1 LVEWLE
7 TAAPAG
13 GVVAVDAPLRTSEGL
28 MLDPEYRAGLTP
40 PPPSGRYLTY
50 RECDYHLARRRLPLY
65 LVPTRYPDCL
75 AWMRA
80 GFALYDAL
88 LATRRWTV
96 FDGGAGHH
104 WLAEVYP
111 FAAFTV
117 MLGQVPAAKQTA
129 EGRAA
134 RLTALRS
141 RLAGSPT
148 LEDRSHHEL
157 DAAAAAITALAL
169 RDGRATWVGNPR
181 EALIVLPGPLEE
193 RYERT
198 QT

>member
-1 LVEWLE
+1 
-7 TAAPAG
+7 
-13 GVVAVDAPLRTSEGL
+13 
-28 MLDPEYRAGLTP
+28 MLDPEYRASLTP
-40 PPPSGRYLTY
+40 PPPPGRYLTY

-65 LVPTRYPDCL
+65 RVPTRYPDCPT
-75 AWMRA
+75 WMRA

-88 LATRRWTV
+88 LATGRWSM
-96 FDGGAGHH
+96 FDGGAGNN

-117 MLGQVPAAKQTA
+117 MLGHIPPAKQTA
-129 EGRAA
+129 AGRAA
-134 RLTALRS
+134 RLTALGS

-148 LEDRSHHEL
+148 LEGLTHHEL
-157 DAAAAAITALAL
+157 DAAAAAVTALAL
-169 RDGRATWVGNPR
+169 HDGRATWVGNPR
-181 EALIVLPGPLEE
+181 EALIVLPGPLKE